1 MANWSNPLIT
11 TNYDVFVNE
20 AKDRDV
26 DSATMFLNAPT
37 NQPVGSIKF
46 NRATGTFQE
55 WSGSAWVDK
64 VIAVAGGGTG
74 ASSSGGAVAGL
85 GLGTMS
91 LQNSNTVNITG
102 GAAVTNIISMSA
114 QAHYVSA
121 SLGLN
126 CSIAWTADNAFD
138 LGANATRLR
147 NGYFR
152 SALVIPVGV
161 DRFAT
166 S

>member
-26 DSATMFLNAPT
+26 DSAQMFLNPPT
-37 NQPVGSIKF
+37 NQPVGSI
-46 NRATGTFQE
+46 RLQRTPTIFQE
-55 WSGSAWVDK
+55 WSGSAWGDK
-64 VIAVAGGGTG
+64 VLSVAGGGTG
-74 ASSSGGAVAGL
+74 ASTPSGAVAGL
-85 GLGTMS
+85 GLGTMA
-91 LQNSNTVNITG
+91 LQNSNNVNIAW
-102 GAAVTNIISMSA
+102 GAATL
-114 QAHYVSA
+114 YY
-121 SLGLN
+121 LGLHTTV
-126 CSIAWTADNAFD
+126 ALGADNTYD
-138 LGANATRLR
+138 LATNGARWR

-161 DRFAT
+161 DKFAT